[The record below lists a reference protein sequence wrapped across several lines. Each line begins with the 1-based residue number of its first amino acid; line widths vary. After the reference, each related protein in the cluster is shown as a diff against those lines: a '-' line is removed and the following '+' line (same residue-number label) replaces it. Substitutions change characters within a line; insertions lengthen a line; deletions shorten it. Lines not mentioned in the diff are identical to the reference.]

1 MHSYVR
7 FATAAALIAFG
18 GIIGAGAIALVPAA
32 IERIPA
38 IRAEGP
44 PASACDPQTRL
55 PWERNCP
62 AEAAVTQ
69 QPPPAGAA
77 PREAANAAADVPP
90 PARIVEVPAPARTVE
105 APPPARTAEVP
116 PPTLTAPQPPVR
128 DNARA
133 APTPADG
140 GGRHAAAIRARPA
153 GFGAPGRDAARG
165 DAGGHRSAA
174 APAGSKG
181 DNVACSRGERDGA
194 TRRRDE

>member
-62 AEAAVTQ
+62 AEAASPQ
-69 QPPPAGAA
+69 QPPQMFH
-77 PREAANAAADVPP
+77 R
-90 PARIVEVPAPARTVE
+90 
-105 APPPARTAEVP
+105 
-116 PPTLTAPQPPVR
+116 
-128 DNARA
+128 
-133 APTPADG
+133 
-140 GGRHAAAIRARPA
+140 RPA
-153 GFGAPGRDAARG
+153 SSRFPHRPALSRLRRPPGPPRF
-165 DAGGHRSAA
+165 HR
-174 APAGSKG
+174 PP
-181 DNVACSRGERDGA
+181 
-194 TRRRDE
+194 

>member
-18 GIIGAGAIALVPAA
+18 GIIGAGAIALV
-32 IERIPA
+32 
-38 IRAEGP
+38 
-44 PASACDPQTRL
+44 
-55 PWERNCP
+55 
-62 AEAAVTQ
+62 
-69 QPPPAGAA
+69 
-77 PREAANAAADVPP
+77 
-90 PARIVEVPAPARTVE
+90 
-105 APPPARTAEVP
+105 
-116 PPTLTAPQPPVR
+116 
-128 DNARA
+128 
-133 APTPADG
+133 
-140 GGRHAAAIRARPA
+140 PA